1 MRQSEIALRKTAEEA
16 QAQLLASNREA
27 TAAMAATQTRLD
39 GLKDE
44 IAQARLD
51 IKTAQGDRDE
61 NLQRVVA
68 LTDQLHQTEDARRR
82 LTERSL
88 ERKLVNLFDT
98 AFSRRS
104 GGWAE
109 NFEDAGV
116 LTGNRGVV
124 ISVGNGQEFQLT
136 IVESK
141 RR

>member
-1 MRQSEIALRKTAEEA
+1 MTTNDQAHQEAHDLLVHIEELLTDAED
-16 QAQLLASNREA
+16 
-27 TAAMAATQTRLD
+27 AATLNMV
-39 GLKDE
+39 LKKLAAVVDCLGPDDE
-44 IAQARLD
+44 ETLER
-51 IKTAQGDRDE
+51 KW
-61 NLQRVVA
+61 
-68 LTDQLHQTEDARRR
+68 ARRPR

-88 ERKLVNLFDT
+88 ERKLVDLFDNL
-98 AFSRRS
+98 FSRRS
-104 GGWAE
+104 GGRAE

>member
-1 MRQSEIALRKTAEEA
+1 MNAPRNRK
-16 QAQLLASNREA
+16 
-27 TAAMAATQTRLD
+27 
-39 GLKDE
+39 
-44 IAQARLD
+44 
-51 IKTAQGDRDE
+51 
-61 NLQRVVA
+61 
-68 LTDQLHQTEDARRR
+68 RRR

-98 AFSRRS
+98 LFSRRS